1 MKNNMTT
8 LDQVM
13 ERLSVLN
20 KMDLKSQKIQ
30 LSITSD
36 IMDASITLEN
46 DVDFGRSLMQEVDEN
61 LDNRDEAVEN
71 LGRSVSSAKES
82 IGQFAKGISSA
93 NKLLKKTEIMAK
105 ELGVTPDNINGY
117 QSLKNDIIAAE
128 RSIDNLRDS
137 VGMAG
142 RVNQ

>member
-1 MKNNMTT
+1 
-8 LDQVM
+8 
-13 ERLSVLN
+13 
-20 KMDLKSQKIQ
+20 
-30 LSITSD
+30 
-36 IMDASITLEN
+36 
-46 DVDFGRSLMQEVDEN
+46 
-61 LDNRDEAVEN
+61 
-71 LGRSVSSAKES
+71 
-82 IGQFAKGISSA
+82 
-93 NKLLKKTEIMAK
+93 MAK